1 MNWFF
6 ELTWLWKSLG
16 IALLVSLA
24 GVLCAHLVCRSKG
37 TRLSAGIVLLI
48 AAAAFAAA
56 LVVILLL
63 AQTPAPI

>member
-6 ELTWLWKSLG
+6 ELAWLWKSLG

-24 GVLCAHLVCRSKG
+24 GVLCARLVCRAKG
-37 TRLSAGIVLLI
+37 TRLSAGIALLI
-48 AAAAFAAA
+48 AAVVFAAVLA
-56 LVVILLL
+56 AILLL

>member
-6 ELTWLWKSLG
+6 ELAWLWKSLG

-24 GVLCAHLVCRSKG
+24 GVLCAHLVCRAKG
-37 TRLSAGIVLLI
+37 ARLSAGIALLI
-48 AAAAFAAA
+48 AAAAFAAV

>member
-1 MNWFF
+1 M
-6 ELTWLWKSLG
+6 
-16 IALLVSLA
+16 VSLA

>member
-1 MNWFF
+1 MAWFY
-6 ELTWLWKSLG
+6 ELAWLWKSLG

-24 GVLCAHLVCRSKG
+24 CVLCARHTSRAKG
-37 TRLSAGIVLLI
+37 ARLSAGIALLI

-56 LVVILLL
+56 LAAILLL

>member
-6 ELTWLWKSLG
+6 ELAWLWKSLG

-24 GVLCAHLVCRSKG
+24 GVLCAHLVCRAKG
-37 TRLSAGIVLLI
+37 TRLSAGIALLI

-56 LVVILLL
+56 LVAILLL

>member
-6 ELTWLWKSLG
+6 ELAWLWKSLG

-24 GVLCAHLVCRSKG
+24 CVLCARLVCRAKG
-37 TRLSAGIVLLI
+37 VRLSAGIALLI

-56 LVVILLL
+56 LAAILLL

>member
-1 MNWFF
+1 MAWFY
-6 ELTWLWKSLG
+6 ELAWLWKSLG

-24 GVLCAHLVCRSKG
+24 CVLCARLVCRAKG
-37 TRLSAGIVLLI
+37 ARLSAGIVLLI

-56 LVVILLL
+56 LAAILLL

>member
-6 ELTWLWKSLG
+6 ELAWLWKSLG
-16 IALLVSLA
+16 IALLVSLVGA
-24 GVLCAHLVCRSKG
+24 LCAHLVCRAKG
-37 TRLSAGIVLLI
+37 ARLSAGIAFLI